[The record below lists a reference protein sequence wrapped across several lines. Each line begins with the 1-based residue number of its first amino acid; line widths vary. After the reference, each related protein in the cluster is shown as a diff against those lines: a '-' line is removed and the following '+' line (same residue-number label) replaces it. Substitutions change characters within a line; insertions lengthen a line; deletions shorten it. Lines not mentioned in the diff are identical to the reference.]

1 MQASLQRHG
10 AVAGFLSEGQATI
23 DARLSIAAIREMV
36 SKRRCQGQA
45 TRASAM
51 PEAVLHVRA
60 FQHLGERSPEPPQD
74 GNTDGRIPGITFLPE
89 VRLSSR
95 IPLAT
100 IRAQMAMGRAQ
111 QRQAPSSQQP
121 PSS

>member
-23 DARLSIAAIREMV
+23 DALLSIVAIREMV
-36 SKRRCQGQA
+36 SKRRCQEQA

-51 PEAVLHVRA
+51 PQAVLPVRA
-60 FQHLGERSPEPPQD
+60 VQHLGERSREPPQ
-74 GNTDGRIPGITFLPE
+74 GCNADGRIPEITFLPE

-95 IPLAT
+95 ISLAT
-100 IRAQMAMGRAQ
+100 IRAQKTLNPALGFRV
-111 QRQAPSSQQP
+111 
-121 PSS
+121 